1 VAERRQTGKRLKSR
15 GEKRSPDKRVITGMQ
30 TELRTHI
37 LVLLNERVASRPEI
51 RKELDADF
59 EAVRYEMRVL
69 DGLGLIREKF
79 RKEVRGNITKF
90 YEATARACLDRA
102 EWEGVPDSIKGSMR
116 APLFKILVDDAA
128 AAIEANSF
136 DSLEAAHMSWTPM
149 IVDAQ
154 GWEELTQIMERALND
169 ALKVRNESCER
180 LASSHEK
187 GSSCTLS
194 ILLHGSDNED
204 RTVEPSHLID
214 SAD

>member
-1 VAERRQTGKRLKSR
+1 MAERRQIRKRLKS
-15 GEKRSPDKRVITGMQ
+15 GGKKRSPDARVITGMQ

-51 RKELDADF
+51 RKELDAEF

-69 DGLGLIREKF
+69 ERLGLIREKF
-79 RKEVRGNITKF
+79 RKEVRGNVTKF
-90 YEATARACLDRA
+90 YEATTQAFLDRA

-116 APLFKILVDDAA
+116 APLFELLVDDAA
-128 AAIEANSF
+128 AAIEGNTF

-154 GWEELTQIMERALND
+154 GWEELTQIMERALFN
-169 ALKVRNESCER
+169 ALKVRDKSCER

-187 GSSCTLS
+187 GTSCTLS
-194 ILLHGSDNED
+194 ILLHPSHNED
-204 RTVEPSHLID
+204 RTVGPSLKD
-214 SAD
+214 STVE